1 MKRGLLGRM
10 RVIDGREAGGVV
22 CDCAHDHAESITNK
36 VARPAFRRSRAGE
49 GSFADCVA
57 SSIIHL
63 WMAVQASY
71 PRIKWMINV
80 CMA

>member
-49 GSFADCVA
+49 GSFADCFAILHKTLVDGCA
-57 SSIIHL
+57 GFLSEDQ
-63 WMAVQASY
+63 MDD
-71 PRIKWMINV
+71 
-80 CMA
+80 